1 MWVRISDVPACKRI
15 EVVCGEALHCNVPNG
30 INLKF

>member
-1 MWVRISDVPACKRI
+1 MWVRISVVPVCKRI

-30 INLKF
+30 IILKF